1 MSSDKN
7 LKSKHNIEYKTSM
20 PSIKNEET
28 DSDTKT
34 KPQVAIAATK
44 DDNTESIVKKI
55 LSRDNPIAIY
65 GMFKIT
71 HPHFIVAVNFTL
83 QIHHPDVWLVIRKA
97 YYPTFID
104 KIKKFFGI

>member
-1 MSSDKN
+1 MEEE
-7 LKSKHNIEYKTSM
+7 NIGHKTSM
-20 PSIKNEET
+20 PSIKKEET
-28 DSDTKT
+28 GSDTKT
-34 KPQVAIAATK
+34 KRQDPIFASK

-55 LSRDNPIAIY
+55 VSQDSPIGVY
-65 GMFKIT
+65 SMFKIT

-104 KIKKFFGI
+104 KIKKFFGK